1 MSKSPQTQGWFGG
14 GPAVPSARHCDVC
27 AFSTPEGVDIEPHFY
42 TIGIMKTKQVLSA
55 LSALAHGHRLAIYRL
70 LVEHG
75 PEGLTP
81 GTISERLKVPAPTL
95 SFHLKELSAAG
106 LVLSRQEG
114 RYIWYRADFDAMTQ
128 LLGYM
133 TENCCHSSA
142 ACDAACA
149 PAVTATPTLRKRSA
163 T

>member
-1 MSKSPQTQGWFGG
+1 
-14 GPAVPSARHCDVC
+14 
-27 AFSTPEGVDIEPHFY
+27 
-42 TIGIMKTKQVLSA
+42 MKTKSALAA
-55 LSALAHGHRLAIYRL
+55 LSALAHEHRLGIYRL

-81 GTISERLKVPAPTL
+81 GTMSERLKLPAPTL

-128 LLGYM
+128 LIGYM
-133 TENCCHSSA
+133 TENCCRSSA
-142 ACDAACA
+142 ACDAGCA
-149 PAVTATPTLRKRSA
+149 PAVTSTPTVRKRSP